1 MYIKT
6 QRLVLKPFEEAD
18 KALAVDMFFDDK
30 IKQTY
35 MLPDFAS
42 VEAAEKLF
50 YRLKDLSEMEDREVV
65 GIYLVDSEKASEVL
79 IGFMND
85 VEKIGDG
92 IEMGY
97 VIDSKYHN
105 MGYMTEALQGMI
117 KALFAKGYKQVITGA
132 FETNGAS
139 IRVMEICGM
148 IRQEKVDEIEYRGR
162 VHRCVYYMMESK

>member
-1 MYIKT
+1 M
-6 QRLVLKPFEEAD
+6 LKPFEEAD
-18 KALAVDMFFDDK
+18 KALAVDMFFDEK

-35 MLPDFAS
+35 MLPDFTS

-50 YRLKDLSEMEDREVV
+50 YRLKDLSEMEDRVVV
-65 GIYLVDSEKASEVL
+65 GIYLVDSENESEVL

-85 VEKIGDG
+85 VEKIDDS

-105 MGYMTEALQGMI
+105 QGYMTEALQGMI
-117 KALFAKGYKQVITGA
+117 KALLANGFKQVITGA

-139 IRVMEICGM
+139 IRVMEKCGM
-148 IRQEKVDEIEYRGR
+148 IRQEKIDEIEYRGKL
-162 VHRCVYYMMESK
+162 HRCVYYMMESK